1 MSKVK
6 ETFITLCR
14 FTEGEDRWEV
24 FSERASHQ
32 RQFTRLFGEPAK
44 VRGIGWTWY
53 VPIRDLAIKRRR
65 KSTLTEEQKRVAT
78 ERLGRLRVKK
88 S

>member
-1 MSKVK
+1 VSKVK
-6 ETFITLCR
+6 ETFITMCR

-53 VPIRDLAIKRRR
+53 VPLKDLAIRRRR
-65 KSTLTEEQKRVAT
+65 KLTKEQGIAMA
-78 ERLGRLRVKK
+78 ERLGQSRVKK